1 VTSPALPLRLLARLS
16 LALRFLTR
24 LPIPGP
30 PLAPGDLGGALAFF
44 PVPGA
49 VLGLLLLGAAELL
62 AERLAPGVAA
72 ALLVACLAWL
82 TGGLHL
88 DGAADTADGLSGGR
102 GDRARTLEIM
112 RDSRIGAHGA
122 ATVAALLVAKTVAVA
137 ELLGRGETWALVA
150 APALARFAA
159 VPLVVLFPYAR
170 PEGLGR
176 SFRDGS
182 GARELAVAAALTLA
196 IVAPLGARTAAPAA
210 AALAAAVVLALLVW
224 RRLGGLTGDVYGAAI
239 ELAELAFLVVAGVR

>member
-1 VTSPALPLRLLARLS
+1 MAPPALLARTLAR
-16 LALRFLTR
+16 LALAFRFLTR
-24 LPIPGP
+24 LPVPGP
-30 PLAPGDLGGALAFF
+30 PVAPGDLGGALAFF
-44 PVPGA
+44 PLPGA

-62 AERLAPGVAA
+62 EGRLAPGVTA
-72 ALLVACLAWL
+72 ALLVALLAWL

-102 GDRARTLEIM
+102 GDRGRTLEIM

-122 ATVAALLVAKTVAVA
+122 ATVAALLVAKTAAVA
-137 ELLGRGETWALVA
+137 ELLGRGEAWALLA

-176 SFRDGS
+176 SFHDGG
-182 GARELAVAAALTLA
+182 GARELAVAAALALA
-196 IVAPLGARTAAPAA
+196 ILAPLGPGAAPPAA
-210 AALAAAVVLALLVW
+210 AALAAALVLALLVR